1 MKRNIND
8 VALEKIWEHL
18 PEMVNRGF
26 LKIRFVENVITT
38 MQVLR
43 KKDMLGWRIWD
54 NLRKSFWKFENSEI
68 REKLLKMGKQT

>member
-1 MKRNIND
+1 
-8 VALEKIWEHL
+8 
-18 PEMVNRGF
+18 MVNRGF